1 MIGVNDKSARKSKT
15 ALIGMMLVGI
25 AALFVCGAVAG
36 YAEASGASV
45 DQTVVTGVVVVLGV
59 VGMAAAFGIGTLWM
73 RSIDE
78 AAQEAHKS
86 AWYWGGSA
94 GLAVGGVGLILS
106 MLPGAASWT
115 LPGFLGRSDPA
126 AWAAMGAV
134 GLMTLMMLGYGI
146 VWAWWWL
153 ARR

>member
-1 MIGVNDKSARKSKT
+1 MIGSKDRPAARRKG
-15 ALIGMMLVGI
+15 ALIATLLGGVVAI
-25 AALFVCGAVAG
+25 FVCGAIAG

-45 DQTVVTGVVVVLGV
+45 NQTVVTAAVAVLAI
-59 VGMAAAFGIGTLWM
+59 VGMAVSFAIGTLWM

-94 GLAVGGVGLILS
+94 GLAIGGVALILA

-115 LPGFLGRSDPA
+115 LPGLMDRTDPA
-126 AWAAMGAV
+126 AYAAMGAV
-134 GLMTLMMLGYGI
+134 GLMTLMLLGYGV